1 MKYLTGRAAVALALG
16 GLLLLALGPGLA
28 IAKEGLVSIVESN
41 DKYAFQP
48 VDVTVA
54 LGTAVTWMN
63 NSDAAHTVT
72 ADDSSF
78 GSDTLAENA
87 TFSQTFDT
95 PGKVAY
101 HCTIHSYM
109 HGTVTVLAAGQTP
122 PATDIAARNGATT
135 TPSSIPWFA
144 LLAGLLALIVL
155 SGWVSLPRRDEK
167 S

>member
-1 MKYLTGRAAVALALG
+1 MTRSKTRVWVALAIG
-16 GLLLLALGPGLA
+16 GVLLVALGPGLA
-28 IAKEGLVSIVESN
+28 IAKEGLVSIVEKN
-41 DKYAFQP
+41 DKYAYQP
-48 VDVTVA
+48 PDVTVA
-54 LGTAVTWMN
+54 LGTTVTWTN

-78 GSDTLAENA
+78 DSDTVAENA

-95 PGKVAY
+95 PGKVPY
-101 HCTIHSYM
+101 HCTVHSYM

-122 PATDIAARNGATT
+122 PATDAAARNGATT

-155 SGWVSLPRRDEK
+155 SGWVALPRREEK